1 MLPLLHRIDGKKL
14 IYILLIGILLL
25 VFSFLILITYPYF
38 KELFSFIWRLLL
50 PFFIAAFI
58 AYLLFPIIAF
68 LDRQQIHK
76 GLAVLIIYVL
86 FFGGIGFLFYRVY
99 PLVIHQMK
107 DLIDNFP
114 QFIEL
119 YEASINNLY
128 NYTAFLPETVHD
140 KIDELLLSLENS
152 LDMLLTRLVDG
163 FLHIFDMIIII
174 TVIPVL
180 VFYYIKDYQLMKNFI
195 KRFIPKRLHARVK
208 RMVYAIDEG
217 LGGYIRGQFI
227 VSIFVALVT
236 LIIFKWIDVPYALL
250 LSILLGLTNIIP
262 YFGPII
268 GAIPAVIIAYAS
280 SPSLAIYVVITIFA
294 VQVIEGNL
302 LSPYIMGKNIKIHPI
317 AIIFVLLLG
326 GELFGILGMI
336 LAVPVLAILKVIFK
350 HLPYLISTD

>member
-1 MLPLLHRIDGKKL
+1 
-14 IYILLIGILLL
+14 
-25 VFSFLILITYPYF
+25 
-38 KELFSFIWRLLL
+38 
-50 PFFIAAFI
+50 
-58 AYLLFPIIAF
+58 
-68 LDRQQIHK
+68 
-76 GLAVLIIYVL
+76 
-86 FFGGIGFLFYRVY
+86 
-99 PLVIHQMK
+99 
-107 DLIDNFP
+107 
-114 QFIEL
+114 
-119 YEASINNLY
+119 
-128 NYTAFLPETVHD
+128 
-140 KIDELLLSLENS
+140 
-152 LDMLLTRLVDG
+152 
-163 FLHIFDMIIII
+163 
-174 TVIPVL
+174 
-180 VFYYIKDYQLMKNFI
+180 
-195 KRFIPKRLHARVK
+195 
-208 RMVYAIDEG
+208 
-217 LGGYIRGQFI
+217 
-227 VSIFVALVT
+227 